1 MSEATLEYE
10 VEENANAMSQDAEE
24 SLEKFLTFIS
34 DDLVYGVSTD
44 YVIEILTNYTITKLP
59 VVPDYVMGIINLRG
73 QIIPIIDIRTRMYK
87 PALETDSCCII
98 VLEIDGVSIGIMV
111 DTVSQVLDIDK
122 TLVSPMPINN
132 NQELVKGMCSLPS
145 GVVLFLDCPL
155 LIQG

>member
-10 VEENANAMSQDAEE
+10 LDENSTSQSTDSDEN
-24 SLEKFLTFIS
+24 LEKFLTFIS
-34 DDLVYGVSTD
+34 DELIYGVSTD
-44 YVIEILTNYTITKLP
+44 YVIEIITNYSITRLP

-87 PALETDSCCII
+87 MPMESDTSCII
-98 VLEIDGVSIGIMV
+98 VLEIDGVSVGIMV
-111 DTVSQVLDIDK
+111 DSVSQVLDIDK
-122 TLVSPMPINN
+122 TQIAPMPINN

-145 GVVLFLDCPL
+145 GVILFLDCPL

>member
-10 VEENANAMSQDAEE
+10 LDENGTSQSTDSDEN
-24 SLEKFLTFIS
+24 LEKFLTFIS
-34 DDLVYGVSTD
+34 DELIYGVSTD
-44 YVIEILTNYTITKLP
+44 YVIEIITNYSITRLP

-87 PALETDSCCII
+87 MPMESDTSCII
-98 VLEIDGVSIGIMV
+98 VLEIDGVSVGIMV
-111 DTVSQVLDIDK
+111 DSVSQVLDIDK
-122 TLVSPMPINN
+122 TQIAPMPINN

-145 GVVLFLDCPL
+145 GVILFLDCPL